1 MAATSHNDPYRR
13 HYENEEF
20 KFEGYQRTVLI
31 GFMVLGLVCLGL
43 TWMDTSEPFH
53 ARFWSNVLHNTVY
66 FTGFGFIAIFCMCA
80 FITAYAGWYAVIKRI
95 WEAYSMFLIFG
106 LGLLMIIGAGIWMGW
121 HNLYHWADPTLVEEG
136 HANYDKIMV
145 GKAPFLNKSW
155 WTFGTLIIVG
165 MWYAFSRRLR
175 SLSLSEDRNGDDDK
189 NNDFKHHR
197 KMRLVA
203 GIFLPLAAFS
213 SAAMIWQ
220 WVMSIDS
227 HWYSTMFAWYAT
239 ASWFV
244 GAMSLTILILLY
256 LKSKGY
262 YKSVTPEHIHDLGK
276 FIFAFSIFWAY
287 LWFSQFMLIWYAN
300 VGEETIYFRHRLDN
314 YPFLFWANLAMNF
327 ALPFFILMRNSTKRK
342 FGTVGF
348 AAALLLFSH
357 WFDFFQ
363 MIKPGVLHTTHEMSH
378 GGHHGGGDHHDSGH
392 GFIQDENAPKAV
404 FTGLID
410 KDQNPLKKKLEQAG
424 DKVEQAANKV
434 GDAAEK
440 AANKV
445 GEAATQAGNAV
456 EQAAHKAGEHVE
468 NAAHKAG
475 EHLEKAGQHVD
486 HAIDHNSASHDGH
499 GGQDHS
505 SDHKAHNN
513 SHDSHSSHGDHGA
526 HNKGHDGHKAHSEGH
541 AAHGHD
547 GHGGDAHGHDAHGH
561 DDHGHSSHA
570 VPYTAGFTLPGLLEL
585 GTFLGFLAMFLFIVF
600 TSLASAKLEPKN
612 DPYLEE
618 SYHHHS

>member
-20 KFEGYQRTVLI
+20 KFEGYQRTVLLA
-31 GFMVLGLVCLGL
+31 FMALGAVCLGL
-43 TWMDTSEPFH
+43 TFFTDPEPFH
-53 ARFWSNVLHNTVY
+53 ARFWSNLLHNTVY

-95 WEAYSMFLIFG
+95 WEAFSMYLIFG
-106 LGLLMIIGAGIWMGW
+106 LGLLLIIGAGIWLGW
-121 HNLYHWADPTLVEEG
+121 HNLYHWADPTLVETG

-189 NNDFKHHR
+189 NNNFKHHR

-363 MIKPGVLHTTHEMSH
+363 MIKPGVLHTTHVM
-378 GGHHGGGDHHDSGH
+378 GGHGDHGHDNHDTHH
-392 GFIQDENAPKAV
+392 GLIEDKNEPKAV
-404 FTGLID
+404 LTSLISE
-410 KDQNPLKKKLEQAG
+410 DQNPLKKKLNEASDKAENVATKAG
-424 DKVEQAANKV
+424 DAVSGAADQV
-434 GDAAEK
+434 GDAAKKAVEK
-440 AANKV
+440 AKQIGHDAK
-445 GEAATQAGNAV
+445 GHATD
-456 EQAAHKAGEHVE
+456 
-468 NAAHKAG
+468 AAHKAG
-475 EHLEKAGQHVD
+475 EHLENAGKKIEHAVD
-486 HAIDHNSASHDGH
+486 HGGATHNAHGSQDHGQGHDTHSKGHDNHGGH
-499 GGQDHS
+499 GAHDKGHNE
-505 SDHKAHNN
+505 HKAHM
-513 SHDSHSSHGDHGA
+513 SG
-526 HNKGHDGHKAHSEGH
+526 GHD
-541 AAHGHD
+541 AHGHE
-547 GHGGDAHGHDAHGH
+547 GDGHDAHGH
-561 DDHGHSSHA
+561 DDHGDHGHDSHA
-570 VPYTAGFTLPGLLEL
+570 VPYTAGFTIPGLLEL
-585 GTFLGFLAMFLFIVF
+585 GTFLGFLAMFLYVVF
-600 TSLASAKLEPKN
+600 SSLASAKLEPKN

>member
-1 MAATSHNDPYRR
+1 MSATSHNDPYRR

-31 GFMVLGLVCLGL
+31 GFMILGAVCLGM
-43 TWMDTSEPFH
+43 TYFMDSTPLH
-53 ARFWSNVLHNTVY
+53 ARFWSNLLHNTVY

-95 WEAYSMFLIFG
+95 WEAYSMFLVFG

-121 HNLYHWADPTLVEEG
+121 HHLYHWADPTLIEPG

-155 WTFGTLIIVG
+155 WTFGTLVIVG

-175 SLSLSEDRNGDDDK
+175 SLSLSEDRNGDDDA
-189 NNDFKHHR
+189 NNNFTHHR

-244 GAMSLTILILLY
+244 GAMSLTILIVLY
-256 LKSKGY
+256 LKSLGY

-357 WFDFFQ
+357 WFDFFL

-378 GGHHGGGDHHDSGH
+378 GDHGHDGH
-392 GFIQDENAPKAV
+392 SDTYNGLIENNKEAKAV
-404 FTGLID
+404 FTSLD
-410 KDQNPLKKKLEQAG
+410 TDQNPLKKAA
-424 DKVEQAANKV
+424 DKAAEKAENAANQV
-434 GDAAEK
+434 GDAAK
-440 AANKV
+440 NAANQV
-445 GEAATQAGNAV
+445 GDAAKQAGSKMEEV
-456 EQAAHKAGEHVE
+456 AHKAGDHVE

-475 EHLEKAGQHVD
+475 AHLENAGQKAK
-486 HAIDHNSASHDGH
+486 HALEH
-499 GGQDHS
+499 GTS
-505 SDHKAHNN
+505 S
-513 SHDSHSSHGDHGA
+513 
-526 HNKGHDGHKAHSEGH
+526 H
-541 AAHGHD
+541 AAHGSQE
-547 GHGGDAHGHDAHGH
+547 HGANHDAHGH
-561 DDHGHSSHA
+561 DDHKAGHDGHGAEHKGHDDHKAHTSAAGGHDAHGGHDDHAAHGHDDHGHESHA
-570 VPYTAGFTLPGLLEL
+570 VPFTPGFTVPGLLEL
-585 GTFLGFLAMFLFIVF
+585 GTFLGFLAMFLFVVF
-600 TSLASAKLEPKN
+600 SSLSSAKLEPKN

>member
-43 TWMDTSEPFH
+43 TWFDAEPFH
-53 ARFWSNVLHNTVY
+53 ARFWSNLLHNTVY

-80 FITAYAGWYAVIKRI
+80 FITAYAGWYAVIKRV

-106 LGLLMIIGAGIWMGW
+106 LGLLMIIGAGMWMGW
-121 HNLYHWADPTLVEEG
+121 HNLYHWADPTLLDPNHE
-136 HANYDKIMV
+136 NYDKIMV

-189 NNDFKHHR
+189 NNNFVHHR

-220 WVMSIDS
+220 WVMSVDS

-300 VGEETIYFRHRLDN
+300 VGEETIYFRHRMDN
-314 YPFLFWANLAMNF
+314 YPFLFYANLVMNF

-363 MIKPGVLHTTHEMSH
+363 MIKPGVLHTTHVM
-378 GGHHGGGDHHDSGH
+378 GGHGNHGHDNHDTHSGL
-392 GFIQDENAPKAV
+392 IEEKNEPKAV
-404 FTGLID
+404 FTSLNSME
-410 KDQNPLKKKLEQAG
+410 QNPLKKVGDKAENIATKAG
-424 DKVEQAANKV
+424 DAVSGAGDQV
-434 GDAAEK
+434 GDAAKKALEK
-440 AANKV
+440 AKQIGTDAKDHV
-445 GEAATQAGNAV
+445 KD
-456 EQAAHKAGEHVE
+456 AAHKAGDHLEG
-468 NAAHKAG
+468 AAHKAG
-475 EHLEKAGQHVD
+475 AHMNKAGQKIEHAVD
-486 HAIDHNSASHDGH
+486 HGNAAHDDHGKQGHQHDA
-499 GGQDHS
+499 HS
-505 SDHKAHNN
+505 GDHK
-513 SHDSHSSHGDHGA
+513 SHDSHGA
-526 HNKGHDGHKAHSEGH
+526 HDKGHTNHKAHTSGAH
-541 AAHGHD
+541 DAHGHD
-547 GHGGDAHGHDAHGH
+547 AHAHDAHGHDAHGG
-561 DDHGHSSHA
+561 DHGHGDHA
-570 VPYTAGFTLPGLLEL
+570 VPYTAGFTMPGFLEL
-585 GTFLGFLAMFLFIVF
+585 GTFLGFLAMFLYVVF
-600 TSLASAKLEPKN
+600 SSLASAKLEPKN